1 MQRKKMFS
9 LNYFFKNLREHL
21 SFLIFA
27 FILVG
32 IFQLLMLTLV
42 VETDLLNIAKI
53 FFSRFP
59 PQVQQFLGEELLAQ
73 FSVNGAVAFGY
84 NHPIVLIF
92 LAVIAIMLPAK
103 HLAGEIEG
111 GSLELLFSLP
121 IKRFKLAFTLWIL
134 SILSLLVVIIGGW
147 VGTFIGLMIYP
158 QVSDLPL
165 SIIFRIGLNL
175 WFLMLAINAY
185 TFLFSS
191 FSRESGK
198 VTQRAAGLTLFFY
211 FLGYTVRLW
220 NKASFLKPITI
231 FTYYQPQS
239 LAMNQNLWLKNIGI
253 LAVLVIIFMV
263 VAFRRINRRD
273 IPG

>member
-1 MQRKKMFS
+1 MIS
-9 LNYFFKNLREHL
+9 LNYFLKTLREHL

-32 IFQLLMLTLV
+32 MFQLLMITLV
-42 VETDLLNIAKI
+42 VETDMLNIAKI

-59 PQVQQFLGEELLAQ
+59 PQVQQFFGEELLAQ

-103 HLAGEIEG
+103 HITGEIED

-121 IKRFKLAFTLWIL
+121 IKRLKLAFTLWIL
-134 SILSLLVVIIGGW
+134 SAVLIFFVIIGGW
-147 VGTFIGLMIYP
+147 LGTIIGLKIYP
-158 QVSDLPL
+158 QVSDLPV
-165 SIIFRIGLNL
+165 SVIFRIGLNL
-175 WFLMLAINAY
+175 WFLMLTINAY
-185 TFLFSS
+185 TFLFAS
-191 FSRESGK
+191 FSREAGK

-211 FLGYTVRLW
+211 FLSYTVKLW
-220 NKASFLKPITI
+220 DKASFLKPVTI
-231 FTYYQPQS
+231 FTYYQPQA
-239 LAMNQNLWLKNIGI
+239 LATNQNLWLKNIGV

-263 VAFRRINRRD
+263 VAFRKINWRD
-273 IPG
+273 IP

>member
-1 MQRKKMFS
+1 MIN
-9 LNYFFKNLREHL
+9 LNYFFKTLREHL

-32 IFQLLMLTLV
+32 IFQLLMITLV
-42 VETDLLNIAKI
+42 VETDMLNIAKI

-73 FSVNGAVAFGY
+73 FSINGAVAFGY

-92 LAVIAIMLPAK
+92 LAVIAIMLPAR
-103 HLAGEIEG
+103 HIAGEIEG
-111 GSLELLFSLP
+111 GTLELLFSLP
-121 IKRFKLAFTLWIL
+121 IKRLRLAFSLWML
-134 SILSLLVVIIGGW
+134 SILVLLLVIIGGW
-147 VGTFIGLMIYP
+147 LGTIIGLMIYP
-158 QVSDLPL
+158 QISNLPL

-175 WFLMLAINAY
+175 WFLMLTINAY
-185 TFLFSS
+185 TFLFAS
-191 FSRESGK
+191 FSREAGK

-211 FLGYTVRLW
+211 FLGYTVKLW
-220 NKASFLKPITI
+220 DKVSFLKPMTI
-231 FTYYQPQS
+231 FTYYQPQA
-239 LAMNQNLWLKNIGI
+239 LAMNQNLWLKNIGV

-263 VAFRRINRRD
+263 IALRRFDMRD

>member
-1 MQRKKMFS
+1 MIS
-9 LNYFFKNLREHL
+9 LNYVFKTLREHL

-42 VETDLLNIAKI
+42 VETDLLNIAKL

-103 HLAGEIEG
+103 HIAGEIEG

-134 SILSLLVVIIGGW
+134 SVLSLLVVIIGGW
-147 VGTFIGLMIYP
+147 VGTLIGLMIYP
-158 QVSDLPL
+158 QISDLPL

-175 WFLMLAINAY
+175 WFLMLTINAF
-185 TFLFSS
+185 TFLLSS
-191 FSRESGK
+191 FSREAGK

-211 FLGYTVRLW
+211 FLSYTVKLW
-220 NKASFLKPITI
+220 YKASFLKPVTI
-231 FTYYQPQS
+231 FTYYQPQA
-239 LAMNQNLWLKNIGI
+239 LVMNQNLWLKNIGV

-263 VAFRRINRRD
+263 IALMRINRRD

>member
-1 MQRKKMFS
+1 MLREKMVS
-9 LNYFFKNLREHL
+9 LNYVFKTLREHL

-42 VETDLLNIAKI
+42 VETDLLNIAKL

-59 PQVQQFLGEELLAQ
+59 PQIQQFLGEELLAQ

-103 HLAGEIEG
+103 HIAGEIEG

-121 IKRFKLAFTLWIL
+121 IKRFKLTFSLWIL
-134 SILSLLVVIIGGW
+134 SVLSLLVVIIGGW
-147 VGTFIGLMIYP
+147 VGTLIGLMIYP

-165 SIIFRIGLNL
+165 SIIFHIGLNL
-175 WFLMLAINAY
+175 WFLMLTINAY

-191 FSRESGK
+191 FSREGGK
-198 VTQRAAGLTLFFY
+198 VTQRVAGLTLFFY
-211 FLGYTVRLW
+211 FLSYTVKLW
-220 NKASFLKPITI
+220 DKASFLKPVTI
-231 FTYYQPQS
+231 FTYYQPQA
-239 LAMNQNLWLKNIGI
+239 LVMNQNLWLKNIAV

-263 VAFRRINRRD
+263 IALMKINRRD